1 MFGREKLTKFK
12 SRAFRTPACWRD
24 LWNDN
29 FNSGGRILKQQM
41 PKRVELQGGVSE
53 LAPWAKEQNL
63 RLKKTWCVVLPYF
76 ELYIL
81 SYPSLSLFCSQQKI
95 MHFGMV
101 YKMCCNHVDQTDHG
115 IKILVFRGEAG
126 WLTDPAQGYSSKAN
140 SSLINLYM
148 TIRHSQG

>member
-53 LAPWAKEQNL
+53 LA
-63 RLKKTWCVVLPYF
+63 
-76 ELYIL
+76 
-81 SYPSLSLFCSQQKI
+81 S
-95 MHFGMV
+95 
-101 YKMCCNHVDQTDHG
+101 
-115 IKILVFRGEAG
+115 
-126 WLTDPAQGYSSKAN
+126 
-140 SSLINLYM
+140 
-148 TIRHSQG
+148 